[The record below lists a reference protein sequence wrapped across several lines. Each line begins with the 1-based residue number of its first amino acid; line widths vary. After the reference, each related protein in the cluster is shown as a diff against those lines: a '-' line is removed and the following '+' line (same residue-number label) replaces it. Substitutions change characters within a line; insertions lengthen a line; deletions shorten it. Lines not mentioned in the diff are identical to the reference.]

1 MENDLTSEFLSLVR
15 KKNDFHWRV
24 QREISTGI
32 EDMIK
37 IILRELGNRF
47 KKYIYG
53 YVKSSKGKSPGYLQ
67 IFLLET
73 ERMDEF
79 NFRTN
84 WKNNLILVSYSRKPL
99 LDNFGLLF
107 SRIKGYDTIASVLSF
122 GTK

>member
-1 MENDLTSEFLSLVR
+1 MS
-15 KKNDFHWRV
+15 WG
-24 QREISTGI
+24 TG
-32 EDMIK
+32 
-37 IILRELGNRF
+37 LRNI
-47 KKYIYG
+47 YIYG

-73 ERMDEF
+73 DRILERMDEF

-99 LDNFGLLF
+99 LDNFELLF